1 MTEQQVFF
9 LELETLLKH
18 YYSDDWYCKIQSDD
32 GYLEVQMVIP
42 AEYASIAGG
51 YTIEAYGGNDCV

>member
-18 YYSDDWYCKIQSDD
+18 YYSDD

-42 AEYASIAGG
+42 AEHASIAGG

>member
-42 AEYASIAGG
+42 AEHASIAGG